1 MKIQS
6 NIARN
11 SFPNNLGNESI
22 VGFVEQYPELRRF
35 YEVAQFTNLWHFIP
49 PNTTVFAPNNE
60 AWSELEREDLEL
72 MQDTERL
79 KKIIGNSVLGKRED
93 VNEMVGE
100 NKKVYA
106 IRGNPIKVSKTP
118 EGIMVNDKAHVVR
131 ENVFFG
137 DSFINIIDKVIQ
149 GTYYIFNLN

>member
-1 MKIQS
+1 M
-6 NIARN
+6 
-11 SFPNNLGNESI
+11 
-22 VGFVEQYPELRRF
+22 
-35 YEVAQFTNLWHFIP
+35 WHFIP

-93 VNEMVGE
+93 VNEMARK
-100 NKKVYA
+100 NKKTYA
-106 IRGNPIKVSKTP
+106 IRGNPIKVSRTH

-149 GTYYIFNLN
+149 GTYHIFNLN

>member
-1 MKIQS
+1 MYIICYIFDGTNVSTSMKIQS

-100 NKKVYA
+100 NKK
-106 IRGNPIKVSKTP
+106 
-118 EGIMVNDKAHVVR
+118 
-131 ENVFFG
+131 
-137 DSFINIIDKVIQ
+137 
-149 GTYYIFNLN
+149 